1 MNTEENREAV
11 RLYKLVHSLI
21 PQLNENIVVSYAL
34 MVLDLLA
41 ELFIE
46 TPEVNVGDVIDGYVV
61 KQVGRGLKPT
71 SPGYI
76 ILEKEGNT
84 LTKSYFQHHLED

>member
-11 RLYKLVHSLI
+11 RLYKLVYNLI
-21 PQLNENIVVSYAL
+21 PQLKENIVVSYAL
-34 MVLDLLA
+34 IVLDLLT

-46 TPEVNVGDVIDGYVV
+46 TPEVKVGDHINGHVV
-61 KQVGRGLKPT
+61 KQVGKGLTPT

-76 ILEKEGNT
+76 ILEKEGKT
-84 LTKSYFQHHLED
+84 LTKSYFQHHLDD